1 MAYKNATASSDGVN
15 IDVHFGAAQ
24 SFLIYEVN
32 DKGEFSF
39 LEKRDYDEAREGES
53 IDGKPAKTAGCHGS
67 GSGCGLGGC
76 SGGAS
81 AKVELISDVRAVIA
95 EKIGF
100 NVQKQLE
107 KIDKEIDEARA
118 KITDSSVK
126 REKLE
131 GQIGILNEKIKSA
144 TDNDAHFRKREKDE
158 REKLE
163 ARYAERDKYL
173 EEKEAIDK
181 EAEINDYFDII
192 K

>member
-1 MAYKNATASSDGVN
+1 MAYKIAAASSDGVN

-39 LEKRDYDEAREGES
+39 LEKRDYDESREAES

-67 GSGCGLGGC
+67 GSGCGQGGC

-107 KIDKEIDEARA
+107 KKAISSFDVDVTVNEALE
-118 KITDSSVK
+118 KITKYFYSV
-126 REKLE
+126 
-131 GQIGILNEKIKSA
+131 
-144 TDNDAHFRKREKDE
+144 DNHQRFGR
-158 REKLE
+158 
-163 ARYAERDKYL
+163 
-173 EEKEAIDK
+173 
-181 EAEINDYFDII
+181 
-192 K
+192 

>member
-1 MAYKNATASSDGVN
+1 MAYKIAAASSDGVN

-39 LEKRDYDEAREGES
+39 LEKRDFDESSQAESGENREGSSKDCAKS

-67 GSGCGLGGC
+67 GSGCGQGGC

-107 KIDKEIDEARA
+107 KKAISSFDVDVTVNEALE
-118 KITDSSVK
+118 KITKYFYSV
-126 REKLE
+126 
-131 GQIGILNEKIKSA
+131 
-144 TDNDAHFRKREKDE
+144 DNHQRFGR
-158 REKLE
+158 
-163 ARYAERDKYL
+163 
-173 EEKEAIDK
+173 
-181 EAEINDYFDII
+181 
-192 K
+192 